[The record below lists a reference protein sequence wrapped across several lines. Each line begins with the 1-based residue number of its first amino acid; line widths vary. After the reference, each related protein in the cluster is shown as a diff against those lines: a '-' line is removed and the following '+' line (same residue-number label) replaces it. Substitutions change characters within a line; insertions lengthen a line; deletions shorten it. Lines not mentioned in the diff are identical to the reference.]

1 MRAAFGISFS
11 CTTRITTVSS
21 VLNLTTTYTPKNVY
35 NKSTCQIYESKTYT
49 TMYTCT
55 LLTHNRKKWI
65 SKKLKPRKCSWL
77 WYLNKIIMKTC
88 ILSETS
94 IYTSKKNSHKN
105 FISLSLSLSLT
116 LTPSMHFQQ
125 TCVVARVNSWTEL
138 VNSLWLILVCNH

>member
-1 MRAAFGISFS
+1 MFCNLTLKIILFNKSWKHNFISLTIMRAAFGISFS

-35 NKSTCQIYESKTYT
+35 NKSTRQIYESKTYT

-77 WYLNKIIMKTC
+77 RYLNKIIMKTC
-88 ILSETS
+88 ILRETS

-105 FISLSLSLSLT
+105 KNSLSHSINAFST
-116 LTPSMHFQQ
+116 DMCS
-125 TCVVARVNSWTEL
+125 
-138 VNSLWLILVCNH
+138 